1 MKNMKIFDTPQ
12 DIKEYILENR
22 IKKIGCGVQG
32 ETYLAKDNTVLKEMH
47 AGFVVPYD
55 DTIIISDKFKLD
67 SFIFPDELY
76 IANDLVYGYK
86 AKFFK
91 NDVFCDMYRTEDKEI
106 DLEKLLKARLKVI
119 EDIKVLT
126 EYRYGLD
133 DTIGNVLFDGEKLA
147 LIDTLG
153 YVKDDTNLDDNLR
166 KLDLALDIALYK
178 INPLTGEWNMPFIN
192 KVKLLERINRSN
204 KVMVKPMIK

>member
-1 MKNMKIFDTPQ
+1 MKNIRIFDTPQ

-32 ETYLAKDNTVLKEMH
+32 ETYLTKDNTVLKEMH
-47 AGFVVPYD
+47 TGFIFPYD
-55 DTIIISDKFKLD
+55 DTIITSDKFKLD
-67 SFIFPDELY
+67 SFIFPDELF
-76 IANDLVYGYK
+76 IANGSIYGYS

-126 EYRYGLD
+126 EVGYGID
-133 DTIGNVLFDGEKLA
+133 DTVGNVLFDGEKLA

-153 YVKDDTNLDDNLR
+153 YVRDETKIEKNLR

-178 INPLTGEWNMPFIN
+178 INPLTDEWNMPFTN
-192 KVKLLERINRSN
+192 KVKLLERVNKSN
-204 KVMVKPMIK
+204 KVVVKPMIK